1 MKKKLLFSSLA
12 LTGVGAIAE
21 YFFRFAMTPFNKT
34 PDSKEITPDDPLYE
48 EKLWFKNFKKQKWTL
63 ITNSNLTLFA
73 NYLDNHSD
81 KTVILLHGFM
91 SDGDSMAG
99 FAKMF
104 FDLGYNVLLPDAR
117 AHGRSSGKYI
127 GYGWVEKEDILHWIK
142 QIMAQNGE
150 NQKIVVMGQSM
161 GGATA
166 MMVSGLQLPKQV
178 KCFIEDCGYS
188 NAKDEITYQ
197 AKNAVKLPEM
207 LCKPI
212 VEMVSGL
219 NKLRNGFFLRDAS
232 SIKQL
237 KKNTR
242 PFLFIHGAK
251 DQVVPSQMVYKNYA
265 ATSAPKEL
273 WVTPLAKHAESLPMY
288 KEEYHKK
295 VTEFLKKYV
304 DEGCN

>member
-1 MKKKLLFSSLA
+1 MKKKLLLSSLA
-12 LTGVGAIAE
+12 LASIGAVSE
-21 YFFRFAMTPFNKT
+21 YFFKFAMTSFNKT
-34 PDSKEITPDDPLYE
+34 PDSKEIVPEDPLYN
-48 EKLWFKNFKKQKWTL
+48 EKIWFKDFPKQEWTL
-63 ITNSNLTLFA
+63 KVESNLTLFA

-81 KTVILLHGFM
+81 KTAVLLHGFM

-104 FDLGYNVLLPDAR
+104 FDLGYNILLPDAR

-127 GYGWVEKEDILHWIK
+127 GYGWIEKDDILRWIK
-142 QIMAQNGE
+142 KIIAKNGE

-166 MMVSGLQLPKQV
+166 MMVSGLKLPEQV

-188 NAKDEITYQ
+188 NAKEEITFQ
-197 AKNAVKLPEM
+197 AKNAVKLPE
-207 LCKPI
+207 LTCKS
-212 VEMVSGL
+212 VVDAVSGI
-219 NKLRNGFFLRDAS
+219 NKVRNGFFLRDAS
-232 SIKQL
+232 SVKQL

-251 DQVVPSQMVYKNYA
+251 DQVVPSKMVYENYA
-265 ATSAPKEL
+265 ATAAPKEL

-288 KEEYHKK
+288 KDEYHKR
-295 VTEFLKKYV
+295 VTAFLKKYV
-304 DEGCN
+304 DEKG